1 MGAALVVALAGVVSW
16 RLKVGFVWALLIA
29 IFAVLVNGVV
39 ATLEDDLPGGFNNP
53 DGTST
58 PEYVHRVSRI
68 GRRLGGLLACAVAVG
83 VFTATWR
90 GTVPVVP
97 GLLFGLASVLL
108 GLALVVRCRVVQW
121 TALLLVVI
129 ALGYAISHRA

>member
-1 MGAALVVALAGVVSW
+1 M
-16 RLKVGFVWALLIA
+16 WALLIA
-29 IFAVLVNGVV
+29 IFAVLGNGLL

-68 GRRLGGLLACAVAVG
+68 GRRLGGLIASAVAMG

-90 GTVPVVP
+90 GTVPFVP
-97 GLLFGLASVLL
+97 GLLFGLSSVFL
-108 GLALVVRCRVVQW
+108 GLALIVRRRVVQW
-121 TALLLVVI
+121 GALLLVVI
-129 ALGYAISHRA
+129 ALGYVISHRA